1 MIRISEKIIPIIKA
15 KDNRRR
21 TNTNT
26 QNKNERGK
34 TIRSGD
40 IEYDR
45 WWLRYFAE
53 AIYKEGIFDDRQYKE
68 MLNMI
73 ERELARMYRKA
84 A

>member
-1 MIRISEKIIPIIKA
+1 MIRISEKIIPIINA

-21 TNTNT
+21 TNTST
-26 QNKNERGK
+26 KSERSK
-34 TIRSGD
+34 TIRSGSID
-40 IEYDR
+40 LDR
-45 WWLRYFAE
+45 LWLRHFAY
-53 AIYKEGIFDDRQYKE
+53 AIYKEGVFDDKQYKE